1 MVKPRT
7 RLQIAASAA
16 RHVGTYALGQLVKYG
31 AKRAVQGTG
40 RIVGGVVRKIGRG
53 PKGNKS
59 GRGKV
64 ISIAAHGA
72 ASRSIFKYRYGR
84 RRKGRKNSSFGTHTL
99 TSTESGRVNTGAGRQ
114 SNESK
119 VVLFSKGQLESLEL
133 EFGDGTTDTAQYLV
147 LRPSSVTHQITNQSQ
162 ATVQFYIYDY
172 VCRNNT
178 DTLPNLHYWNDLR
191 DQYDTTNDWANV
203 VPNKPFQSPTL
214 KYYWKLKRYTKLIL
228 EPGAVHEHIIVCNA
242 NAKLYEGAWRN
253 APAYIAGISCA
264 TIVQHHGFPVNDATT
279 TTNVSLCPASYDYMS
294 FYKLNCA
301 LVESR
306 YKRLVNVG
314 SLPSTTITPRTIM
327 LEGGDVENVDQA

>member
-1 MVKPRT
+1 MVKRGS
-7 RLQIAASAA
+7 RLQLAAAAA

-31 AKRAVQGTG
+31 TRRAIQGAGRAVD
-40 RIVGGVVRKIGRG
+40 RVVRKTGRG
-53 PKGNKS
+53 PKGNKG

-99 TSTESGRVNTGAGRQ
+99 TNTESGRVNTGAGRQ

-119 VVLFSKGQLESLEL
+119 VVLFSKGQLETLEN

-147 LRPSSVTHQITNQSQ
+147 LRPSSVSHQITNQSQ

-172 VCRNNT
+172 ICRNNT

-191 DQYDTTNDWANV
+191 AQYDTTEDWANV

-214 KYYWKLKRYTKLIL
+214 NYFWKLKRYTKLIL

-242 NAKLYEGAWRN
+242 NAKLYEGAWRVSQE
-253 APAYIAGISCA
+253 YIAGLSCA
-264 TIVQHHGFPVNDATT
+264 TLIQHHGFPVNDATT
-279 TTNVSLCPASYDYMS
+279 TTSVSLCPASYDYMS
-294 FYKLNCA
+294 FFKLNCA
-301 LVESR
+301 LANSR
-306 YKRLVNVG
+306 FKILYNSG
-314 SLPSTTITPRTIM
+314 SLPSTSIVPRTIM